1 MADNFDYNED
11 TTTGHYDTH
20 VMGMIACQ
28 TACRTDQGA
37 TTVKRKLTSA
47 AEIVKAGDFGQL
59 IKPYQPNARGKIADV
74 TFMQMKPVKVQ
85 TMLYELVDMLWL
97 FSSLIHQSQPNW
109 QGFMAK
115 IVKGVWDCTVI
126 MFHPMIPLNPSSDE
140 AVYSTMVF
148 VLHQA
153 GKLNM
158 CCAVLTLD
166 QPLYLRAY
174 RIKEESRHEFQNLT
188 FAAWWFPSVDVIPGS
203 RKWT

>member
-1 MADNFDYNED
+1 
-11 TTTGHYDTH
+11 
-20 VMGMIACQ
+20 
-28 TACRTDQGA
+28 
-37 TTVKRKLTSA
+37 
-47 AEIVKAGDFGQL
+47 
-59 IKPYQPNARGKIADV
+59 
-74 TFMQMKPVKVQ
+74 
-85 TMLYELVDMLWL
+85 MLYALVDMLWL
-97 FSSLIHQSQPNW
+97 FSSLIHQSPPNW

-126 MFHPMIPLNPSSDE
+126 RFHPMIPLNPSRDE
-140 AVYSTMVF
+140 AVYGTMVF

-174 RIKEESRHEFQNLT
+174 RIKEESRHEYQNLT
-188 FAAWWFPSVDVIPGS
+188 FAAWWFPSVDVIPWSRLQAHG